1 MTLRERLADLAFRTG
16 IETTGRGAYQRLIEA
31 AGDPHGAQ
39 ARALARILRSLA
51 ATELGRD
58 FGKVGIDEFRAASQ
72 HDYEAPRRTSSA
84 RSRRAPP

>member
-39 ARALARILRSLA
+39 TRALARILRALA
-51 ATELGRD
+51 PTELGRA
-58 FGKVGIDEFRAASQ
+58 FGRVDVDEFR
-72 HDYEAPRRTSSA
+72 RRVPVA
-84 RSRRAPP
+84 